1 MATLC
6 HVAAGRILAALVDH
20 VPPYRAEAGDRTALG
35 HVPPYHAA
43 AGDRTGAGR
52 AWGEAAGAVGIAV
65 AAADTVAAEGDRISA
80 AEALQCAERALGLV
94 FDQAQQ
100 IWGEHLGRRAGC
112 TPFLRLYQRSFRR
125 CVCDVAAGYCIDTEK
140 QRGNFWCAQSM
151 RFVLRRRS
159 RSFFYQDKTDV
170 ERAVA

>member
-1 MATLC
+1 M
-6 HVAAGRILAALVDH
+6 DH

-94 FDQAQQ
+94 SAKDAQNKA
-100 IWGEHLGRRAGC
+100 WLTAYPMEHV
-112 TPFLRLYQRSFRR
+112 FLRS
-125 CVCDVAAGYCIDTEK
+125 
-140 QRGNFWCAQSM
+140 
-151 RFVLRRRS
+151 
-159 RSFFYQDKTDV
+159 
-170 ERAVA
+170 